1 MDNAAKSLDCWGKFV
16 NTHLK
21 GRIFHAQGTSYLVLW
36 EATDRPEW
44 LRVKA
49 LNRQR
54 TVLDMR
60 AEEVERHLVADGRLT
75 SAS

>member
-1 MDNAAKSLDCWGKFV
+1 M

-21 GRIFHAQGTSYLVLW
+21 GRIFNAEGTSYLVLW
-36 EATDRPEW
+36 EAPDRPEW

-49 LNRQR
+49 LNSQR

-60 AEEVERHLVADGRLT
+60 AEQIERYLIADGRLM
-75 SAS
+75 SVS